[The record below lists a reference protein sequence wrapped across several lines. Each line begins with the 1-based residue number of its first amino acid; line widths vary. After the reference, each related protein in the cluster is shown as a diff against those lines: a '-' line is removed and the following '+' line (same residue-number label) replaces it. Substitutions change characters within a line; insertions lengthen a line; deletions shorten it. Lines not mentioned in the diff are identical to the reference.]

1 METLLDTKP
10 EIALGQ
16 VAAALRTVRKDSNR
30 AVKEDGEVLG
40 YWQTPEFIE
49 YLLELADE
57 CDRVAIC
64 GVSEKAKS
72 INGTCGKL
80 SSLK

>member
-1 METLLDTKP
+1 METLLDIKLD
-10 EIALGQ
+10 IALRQ
-16 VAAALRTVRKDSNR
+16 VAAALRTVRKGSDR
-30 AVKEDGEVLG
+30 AVKEDGEILG

-72 INGTCGKL
+72 INDTCNKL
-80 SSLK
+80 AP